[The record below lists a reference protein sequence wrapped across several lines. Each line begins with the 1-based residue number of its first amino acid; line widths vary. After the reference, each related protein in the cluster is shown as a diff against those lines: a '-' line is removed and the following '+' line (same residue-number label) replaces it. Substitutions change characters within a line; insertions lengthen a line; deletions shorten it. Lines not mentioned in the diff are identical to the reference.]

1 MYKKQLNK
9 KGYDIYGN
17 IAYGVRP
24 TKRKKGYG
32 TQIARILVEEARK
45 MNIEVII
52 LCHYESNKISPKMA
66 FFVYQI

>member
-1 MYKKQLNK
+1 MESDRQKE
-9 KGYDIYGN
+9 
-17 IAYGVRP
+17 
-24 TKRKKGYG
+24 KKGYG